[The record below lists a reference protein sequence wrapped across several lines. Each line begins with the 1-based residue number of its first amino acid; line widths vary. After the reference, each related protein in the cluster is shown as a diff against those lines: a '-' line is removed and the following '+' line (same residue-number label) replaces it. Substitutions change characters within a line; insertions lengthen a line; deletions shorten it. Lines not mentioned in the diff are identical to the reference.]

1 MKIRFTILTV
11 IVSGMVFWWIGQVH
25 GSETALL
32 DVESAVSEALSNQS
46 AIAAAVELEKAAVEG
61 DKAAGA
67 ALLPRLSASYAYS
80 RFKDAPYA
88 VFGMNHVPIGKQ
100 DRFSWDV
107 SAVQPLFTGFALSTR
122 KKMAALDVDLQ
133 KVRTEQAHLDVAHQA
148 RVAWYRLVL
157 AERAVAVAQEEVV
170 QLDAHVQDAQ
180 RFFDQG
186 VISYND
192 LLKARV
198 GLAHARQGLVQVQAE
213 RNVAAAYLNTAI
225 GRPVDQPVRVAG
237 LPDTPPE
244 LPELGAL
251 LDLAQVQRPELKAM
265 RLSFEKAGLAVQAAK
280 APAYPEL
287 SMIGRYE
294 RLGDNAA
301 ADHNEFG
308 NDNNLSLSLQ
318 ARWTFFEWGK
328 TRDEVRKAAH
338 EQAAVE
344 RQWQG
349 VKDSVAL
356 EVVQA
361 WETWRAAQEN
371 CNTAREARIQAVE
384 NFRITNLR
392 FQQGAAT
399 STDVLDARSYL
410 SRAELDDDRAIVG
423 VFLAEADLKRA
434 IGQR

>member
-1 MKIRFTILTV
+1 MKIRITIQGVL
-11 IVSGMVFWWIGQVH
+11 ISSMVLWWIGMVQ
-25 GSETALL
+25 GSETMLL
-32 DVESAVSEALSNQS
+32 DVESAVSEALANQS
-46 AIAAAVELEKAAVEG
+46 AIAAAMELEKAALEG
-61 DKAAGA
+61 DRAATA
-67 ALLPRLSASYAYS
+67 ALLPKLSASYAYS
-80 RFKDAPYA
+80 RLKDTPYA
-88 VFGMNHVPIGKQ
+88 VFGINHVPVGKE

-107 SAVQPLFTGFALSTR
+107 SAIQPLFTGFALSTR
-122 KKMAALDVDLQ
+122 KKMAALDVDIQ
-133 KVRTEQAHLDVAHQA
+133 KIRSEQAHLDVAYQA
-148 RVAWYRLVL
+148 RVAWHRLVL
-157 AERAVAVAQEEVV
+157 AERAVAVALEEVA
-170 QLDAHVQDAQ
+170 QLDAHVRDAQ

-198 GLAHARQGLVQVQAE
+198 GLAHAQQNMVQLQAD
-213 RNVAAAYLNTAI
+213 RNVAAAYLNISI
-225 GRPVDQPVRVAG
+225 GRPVDRPIRVAG
-237 LPDTPPE
+237 LPDMLPE
-244 LPELGAL
+244 LPELGVL
-251 LDLAQVQRPELKAM
+251 LDRAQVHRPEVKAM
-265 RLSFEKAGLAVQAAK
+265 RLTYEKAGLAVQAAN

-294 RLGDNAA
+294 RLGDNAT

-328 TRDEVRKAAH
+328 TRNEVRKAIH

-356 EVVQA
+356 EVVEA
-361 WETWRAAQEN
+361 WEKWRAAQEN
-371 CNTAREARIQAVE
+371 CKTTREARTQAVE

-399 STDVLDARSYL
+399 STDVLDARNYL

-423 VFLAEADLKRA
+423 VFLSEADLKRA

>member
-1 MKIRFTILTV
+1 MKIRFSVQAFLVTSMILCW
-11 IVSGMVFWWIGQVH
+11 IGMVYGA
-25 GSETALL
+25 ETSVL
-32 DVESAVSEALSNQS
+32 DVESAVSEALTNQP
-46 AIAAAVELEKAAVEG
+46 AIAAAIELEKAAVEG
-61 DKAAGA
+61 DRAALA
-67 ALLPRLSASYAYS
+67 ALLPKLAASYAYT

-88 VFGMNHVPIGKQ
+88 VFGINHVPVGKQ

-107 SAVQPLFTGFALSTR
+107 SAIQPLFTGFALSTR
-122 KKMAALDVDLQ
+122 KKMAALDVDIQ
-133 KVRTEQAHLDVAHQA
+133 KIRTEQAHLDVAHQA

-157 AERAVAVAQEEVV
+157 AERAVAVAREEVA
-170 QLDAHVQDAQ
+170 QLDAHVLDAQ
-180 RFFDQG
+180 RFFEQG
-186 VISYND
+186 VISFND
-192 LLKARV
+192 LLKAKV
-198 GLAHARQGLVQVQAE
+198 GLAHAKQGMVQAQAD
-213 RNVAAAYLNTAI
+213 RNLAAASLNVAI
-225 GRPVDQPVRVAG
+225 GRTVDQPVRVAG
-237 LPDTPPE
+237 LPDS
-244 LPELGAL
+244 LPVLPALGTL
-251 LDLAQVQRPELKAM
+251 LDQAQVYRPELKAM
-265 RLSFEKAGLAVQAAK
+265 RLTYEKAGLAVQAAR

-294 RLGDNAA
+294 RLGDNVA

-328 TRDEVRKAAH
+328 TRDEVRKAMH
-338 EQAAVE
+338 EQAASE
-344 RQWQG
+344 RRWQG

-356 EVVQA
+356 EVVEA
-361 WETWRAAQEN
+361 WEAWRAAQEN
-371 CNTAREARIQAVE
+371 CKTAQEARIQAVE

-423 VFLAEADLKRA
+423 VFLAEANLKRA

>member
-1 MKIRFTILTV
+1 ML
-11 IVSGMVFWWIGQVH
+11 SMVFWWIGMVQ
-25 GSETALL
+25 GSETMLL
-32 DVESAVSEALSNQS
+32 DVESAVSEALANQS
-46 AIAAAVELEKAAVEG
+46 VIAAAVELEKAAMEG
-61 DKAAGA
+61 DRAATA
-67 ALLPRLSASYAYS
+67 ALFPKLSASYAYS

-88 VFGMNHVPIGKQ
+88 VFGSNQVPVGKQ

-122 KKMAALDVDLQ
+122 KKLAALDVDIQ
-133 KVRTEQAHLDVAHQA
+133 KIRTEQARLDAAHQA
-148 RVAWYRLVL
+148 RVAWHRLVL
-157 AERAVAVAQEEVV
+157 AERAVAVAREEVA
-170 QLDAHVQDAQ
+170 QLNAHVRDAQ

-198 GLAHARQGLVQVQAE
+198 ALAHAKQGMVQVQAD
-213 RNVAAAYLNTAI
+213 RNVAAAYLNMAM

-237 LPDTPPE
+237 LPDM
-244 LPELGAL
+244 LPSLPSLGAL
-251 LDLAQVQRPELKAM
+251 LDQAQVHRPELKAM
-265 RLSFEKAGLAVQAAK
+265 RLAYEKAGLAVQAAN

-294 RLGDNAA
+294 RLGDNAT

-308 NDNNLSLSLQ
+308 NDNNLSLTVQ

-328 TRDEVRKAAH
+328 TRDEVRKAGH

-356 EVVQA
+356 EVVEA
-361 WETWRAAQEN
+361 WEKWVAAQEN
-371 CNTAREARIQAVE
+371 CKTAKEARMQAGE
-384 NFRITNLR
+384 DFRITNLR

-410 SRAELDDDRAIVG
+410 SRAELDDDRAIAG